1 MFKREYSKV
10 LKCLLRHRSRY
21 DLRVTPYFNTTT
33 SIHIY
38 FSNRIDILYDCYL
51 LVFVVIS

>member
-38 FSNRIDILYDCYL
+38 FSNQIDILYDCYL